1 MLDLHAIP
9 FRSCNTPMPTPPPIV
24 PTTTPKVAIVVD
36 SAASLP
42 AGFAENSGI
51 FVVPMTLTIDDVSYR
66 DGIDITATEF
76 YRRLRNTSS
85 SPTTAAPSSA
95 EYLDTFLRAAEQ
107 YDSVLCITA
116 GERFS
121 SSFDAA
127 SAAAEE
133 ARGQFSAVEIR
144 ILDSQAAAGSQALVA
159 SQAWRE
165 AQQGAT
171 LARVE
176 MNAIRVIERVSLLA
190 FVDTL
195 RYLHRS
201 GRVPLVA
208 HIGASLMMIK
218 PLFRLRHSEFATV
231 ARPRTRRTAIR
242 RMLEL
247 MKDEAGR
254 GALHAAIMHA
264 DSPKDAESIRQSVA
278 DDFDC
283 AELYISE
290 FTPAMGAHIGPGLLG
305 IAFWSEST

>member
-1 MLDLHAIP
+1 MLDLSAIP
-9 FRSCNTPMPTPPPIV
+9 FRPCNSTMPIL
-24 PTTTPKVAIVVD
+24 PKVAIVVD

-42 AGFAENSGI
+42 PGFSESPGV
-51 FVVPMTLTIDDVSYR
+51 FVVPMTVTMDGISYR
-66 DGIDITATEF
+66 DGIDITATDF
-76 YRRLRNTSS
+76 YRGLRRASS

-95 EYLDTFLRAAEQ
+95 AYIDAFRSAAEQ
-107 YDSVLCITA
+107 YDSILCITA

-121 SSFDAA
+121 SSFDLATDAA
-127 SAAAEE
+127 GE
-133 ARGQFSAVEIR
+133 ARAQLPAVDIR
-144 ILDSQAAAGSQALVA
+144 ILDSQAAAGSQALA
-159 SQAWRE
+159 ALQAWRE
-165 AQQGAT
+165 AQQGST

-218 PLFRLRHSEFATV
+218 PLFRLRHSEIETL

-247 MKDEAGR
+247 MRDEAGS
-254 GALHAAIMHA
+254 GALHAAVMHA
-264 DSPKDAESIRQSVA
+264 DVPKDAESIRQSIA

-283 AELYISE
+283 AELYVSE
-290 FTPAMGAHIGPGLLG
+290 FAPAMGAHIGPGLLG
-305 IAFWSEST
+305 IAFWFESA